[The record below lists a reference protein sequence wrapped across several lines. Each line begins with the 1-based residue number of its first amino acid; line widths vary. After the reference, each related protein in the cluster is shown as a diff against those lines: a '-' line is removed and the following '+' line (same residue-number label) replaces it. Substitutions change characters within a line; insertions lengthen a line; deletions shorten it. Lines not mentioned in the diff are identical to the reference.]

1 MDYNPDRELINNVQ
15 PPDWVN
21 PIPAPTYDVVVI
33 GAGTAGL
40 VTAAGIAGL
49 GLGLKVALIEK
60 HRMGGDCLNYGCV
73 PSKTLIRSA
82 AAAAEVRK
90 CQELGIIVPEI
101 RIDFPQIMN
110 RLRQIRS
117 GISHHDS
124 AQRFRNLGIDVF
136 FGNASFVDAHH
147 LQVNEQIL
155 SFKRSVI
162 ATGARAAI
170 PDLPGLAES
179 GYLTNETLFDL
190 QECPKR
196 LAVLGGGPIGCE
208 MAQAFQRLGS
218 EVFLFHKND
227 RLLDREDRAVS
238 EVLTKQFT
246 KEGMTIFLSVQIEK
260 IEPKEQQKI
269 IHFAPDHSLL
279 VDQILVAT
287 GRQPNLEGLGL
298 DRAGVA
304 FNEGGV
310 IVNDFLQTTNPN
322 IYACGDICLAWK
334 FTHAADSAARLVI
347 KNMLFS
353 PFGLGRSR
361 WQDLVIPWVTFTDPE
376 VAHVGRINQGKSI
389 TIPLSQVDR
398 AITESETK
406 GFVKIWYDHPTDRI
420 LGATIVA
427 KHGGEM
433 IGEITTAIG
442 AKLGLNYLS
451 TVIHPYP
458 TQAEGIKKAADAYR
472 RTLLTPR
479 TQNLLRLLT
488 RLS

>member
-1 MDYNPDRELINNVQ
+1 MDYNPDRELIANVC

-21 PIPAPTYDVVVI
+21 PVPPSTYDVVVI

-49 GLGLKVALIEK
+49 GLGLKVALLEK
-60 HRMGGDCLNYGCV
+60 HRLGGDCLNFGCV

-90 CQELGIIVPEI
+90 CQELGIVVPEFT
-101 RIDFPQIMN
+101 IDFPKIMN

-117 GISHHDS
+117 DISHHDS
-124 AQRFRNLGIDVF
+124 AHRFGNLGIDVF
-136 FGNASFVDAHH
+136 FGNASFIDRQR
-147 LQVNEQIL
+147 LQVNQQTL

-170 PDLPGLAES
+170 PSIPGLPDS

-190 QECPKR
+190 TECPKR

-208 MAQAFQRLGS
+208 MAQAFQRLGA
-218 EVFLFHKND
+218 EVFLFHKKD
-227 RLLDREDRAVS
+227 RLLDREDSAVS
-238 EVLTKQFT
+238 EVLMEQFT
-246 KEGMTIFLSVQIEK
+246 QEGITIFLSTQIDN
-260 IEPKEQQKI
+260 IELKDQQKI
-269 IHFAPDHSLL
+269 IHFAPNQSLP

-287 GRQPNLEGLGL
+287 GRQPNLEGLEL
-298 DRAGVA
+298 HRAGVN
-304 FNEGGV
+304 FNHRGV

-322 IYACGDICLAWK
+322 IYACGDICLGWK

-361 WQDLVIPWVTFTDPE
+361 WQDLVMPWVTFTDPE
-376 VAHVGRINQGKSI
+376 VAHVGRTNQGKSI
-389 TIPLSQVDR
+389 TIPLTQVDR
-398 AITESETK
+398 AITEGETR
-406 GFVKIWYDHPTDRI
+406 GFVKIWYDHPSDRI

-433 IGEITTAIG
+433 IGEITAAIG
-442 AKLGLNYLS
+442 AKLGLNHLS
-451 TVIHPYP
+451 TLIHPYP

-479 TQNLLRLLT
+479 AQSLLRLLLK
-488 RLS
+488 LS